1 MRTASKQASKQTS
14 KRASEASGHRAR
26 RTQACAGREKVKLG
40 AATPSLAGMQLE
52 GWGGE
57 PGARGSQSR
66 AAEEVEEEG
75 CSRKCGVKL
84 WS

>member
-1 MRTASKQASKQTS
+1 M
-14 KRASEASGHRAR
+14 
-26 RTQACAGREKVKLG
+26 KLR

-66 AAEEVEEEG
+66 AAEEVEEEEG

>member
-1 MRTASKQASKQTS
+1 M
-14 KRASEASGHRAR
+14 
-26 RTQACAGREKVKLG
+26 KLG

-57 PGARGSQSR
+57 PRARGSQSR
-66 AAEEVEEEG
+66 AEEEVEEEG